1 MRKNQGKDPGA
12 KGEKGLDLKA
22 KKKEEALQ
30 KRENLGVPRK
40 KEIDHHLLKAKA
52 LQEMLGEQEKDLEAP
67 GERVLNPLVK
77 IGGRIER
84 KMADQIV
91 KTRERDL

>member
-1 MRKNQGKDPGA
+1 MRKNQGKDPAA
-12 KGEKGLDLKA
+12 KGEKGLDLQA

-30 KRENLGVPRK
+30 KRENLGVLRK
-40 KEIDHHLLKAKA
+40 KEIDHLLLKAKA
-52 LQEMLGEQEKDLEAP
+52 LQEMAGEQEKDLEAQ

-84 KMADQIV
+84 KMADQLV